1 MYVVQIY
8 KTRKIE
14 KYEILSVVAC
24 DLQLTSNIFEDCF
37 ENMKKEMIVYKTKY
51 YSTCL

>member
-37 ENMKKEMIVYKTKY
+37 KDITVALLENQIVCTY
-51 YSTCL
+51 